1 MVYQWKIP
9 GIIPVDAQTAGEE
22 LERIYKRDGAVSPDA
37 IVKDNADPT
46 APLHGCFEWDDTK
59 AAHKYRLTQAQTI
72 IRTIVTVCD
81 TPQQTQPVRAFVSVQ
96 NNYRP
101 TRIVMED
108 DGMRNELL
116 ATALS
121 ELQAFK
127 RKYAALSELSAVFEA
142 IDKLNQ

>member
-1 MVYQWKIP
+1 MVYRWKIP

-22 LERIYKRDGAVSPDA
+22 LDRIYKRDGAVSPDA

-59 AAHKYRLTQAQTI
+59 AAHKYRITQAQTI
-72 IRTIVTVCD
+72 IRTIITVCD
-81 TPQQTQPVRAFVSVQ
+81 EPQKTQPVRAFVSVQ
-96 NNYRP
+96 NNYHP

-142 IDKLNQ
+142 IDKLNE